1 MSKDVLV
8 TGTGSDEEET
18 DEGDTS
24 GMDEEGADEAFDIT
38 VKDWCVV
45 IYDGEL
51 YLGEVQSQKEMA
63 IRFPPWL
70 SLDGTECIFVDGY
83 PVTQYYNQRSPV
95 NSLRRDLK

>member
-18 DEGDTS
+18 DEGDTT

-51 YLGEVQSQKEMA
+51 YLGEVQSQQGNGYEVSTMA
-63 IRFPPWL
+63 KSGW
-70 SLDGTECIFVDGY
+70 Y
-83 PVTQYYNQRSPV
+83 
-95 NSLRRDLK
+95 